1 MRRPYPAGIATLR
14 FRWWALCGRRR
25 ITPAT
30 LLSLADRRYCLRRPS
45 TPHCDPNRVPPT
57 PLVGELLGPSDAA
70 PPPDGSE
77 SSSGGAAG
85 HGQDGRSPAEVPAWA
100 LAPDVLD
107 AVREATAGKYE
118 LLSPAI
124 AEGPDTVRFRSRVV
138 ATGETVA
145 LRLTRQGAEG
155 VQTEFALFIDP
166 QPASARAVLADANP
180 VSPDPAFAPTRIG
193 GFATAIDH
201 PRIAGVG
208 VPGGAA
214 AAPTIA
220 PVAQRV
226 DEIASPTGRLTCP
239 TCGTTYPPETKFC
252 ARDGAALL
260 GERLGAVAVGQVI
273 ADRYRV
279 VRKLGEGG
287 MGEVYLCEHVLMGS
301 PVAIKILRPALVS
314 DADALSR
321 FLREA
326 RNASRVVHPHVARI
340 YDVGEM
346 PGHLA
351 YLAMEYID
359 GPTLAAVLKQDGA
372 MPINRVA
379 DIVAQVTDAISVAHN
394 LGIVHRDLKPDN
406 LMLAR
411 ARDGR
416 DDVKVVDF
424 GVAKAFGA
432 HEQLVTASGFI
443 VGTPAYM
450 SPEQL
455 AGETLDGRSDLY
467 SLAIIAFMMLTGS
480 LPFIGDTPEQ
490 VMMARLTAEL
500 RGLGTVKPDV
510 RWPPS
515 LQMVLDRG
523 LAKSPDD
530 RYATI
535 EEFGRAF
542 DAAAR
547 STDYQVPGRAQ
558 DAVGVA
564 PRVVPRET
572 EASDQRPDT
581 RAQTESV
588 TLPVRSRRWSRL
600 RATVAV
606 VLVAT
611 GVGAVTI
618 VLRNYMTSTV
628 NGTKSTGDR
637 TTSPVSSAPG
647 RTGSAPVPPTPRRK
661 LSASPSLT
669 PETRRAALA
678 KLAQESDPRTAT
690 AASAR
695 QVLSAVTRLLPYLVT
710 RDDSVE
716 ALYRAVEARATLNDS
731 AGTCSALRALQ
742 PKATDTKFAPAVGAL
757 ATGMNCGGA

>member
-1 MRRPYPAGIATLR
+1 M
-14 FRWWALCGRRR
+14 
-25 ITPAT
+25 
-30 LLSLADRRYCLRRPS
+30 
-45 TPHCDPNRVPPT
+45 
-57 PLVGELLGPSDAA
+57 GPSDAA
-70 PPPDGSE
+70 PPPDGNE
-77 SSSGGAAG
+77 SAPGGAGAR
-85 HGQDGRSPAEVPAWA
+85 GQDGSSPPEVPAWA
-100 LAPDVLD
+100 SAADVLE

-124 AEGPDTVRFRSRVV
+124 ADGPDTVRFRSRVV

-155 VQTEFALFIDP
+155 IQNEFALFVDP
-166 QPASARAVLADANP
+166 QPASDRVVLAEANP
-180 VSPDPAFAPTRIG
+180 AASDPAFAATCIG
-193 GFATAIDH
+193 SFATKNAH
-201 PRIAGVG
+201 PRIAGVA
-208 VPGGAA
+208 VPEGAT
-214 AAPTIA
+214 APPAMA
-220 PVAQRV
+220 PVAPRV
-226 DEIASPTGRLTCP
+226 DEAATPTGRLTCP
-239 TCGTTYPPETKFC
+239 TCGTTYPLDTKFC

-260 GERLGAVAVGQVI
+260 GERLGAVTVGQVI

-326 RNASRVVHPHVARI
+326 RNASRVLHPHVARI

-346 PGHLA
+346 PGHFA

-372 MPINRVA
+372 MPIHRVA
-379 DIVAQVTDAISVAHN
+379 DIVAQVTDAISVAHG

-490 VMMARLTAEL
+490 IMMARLTAEL
-500 RGLGTVKPDV
+500 RGLSTVKPDV
-510 RWPPS
+510 RWPQS

-547 STDYQVPGRAQ
+547 STDYRVSGRAQ
-558 DAVGVA
+558 GAIDAA
-564 PRVVPRET
+564 ARSVPRESG
-572 EASDQRPDT
+572 ASEPRPDT
-581 RAQTESV
+581 PRQTESV
-588 TLPVRSRRWSRL
+588 TAPMRSRRWSRL

-606 VLVAT
+606 VLIAT
-611 GVGAVTI
+611 GAFGATI
-618 VLRNYMTSTV
+618 AVRNYISTRA
-628 NGTKSTGDR
+628 R
-637 TTSPVSSAPG
+637 TASPISSAPPH
-647 RTGSAPVPPTPRRK
+647 TDSATVPPTPRK
-661 LSASPSLT
+661 KPSGSQTLT
-669 PETRRAALA
+669 PESRRAALA

-695 QVLSAVTRLLPYLVT
+695 QVLSAVTRLLPYLDT
-710 RDDSVE
+710 RGDSVE

-731 AGTCSALRALQ
+731 AGTCRALRALQ
-742 PKATDTKFAPAVGAL
+742 PEATDTKFAPAVGAL
-757 ATGMNCGGA
+757 ATGMNCGGT

>member
-1 MRRPYPAGIATLR
+1 
-14 FRWWALCGRRR
+14 
-25 ITPAT
+25 
-30 LLSLADRRYCLRRPS
+30 
-45 TPHCDPNRVPPT
+45 
-57 PLVGELLGPSDAA
+57 LGPSDAA

-85 HGQDGRSPAEVPAWA
+85 HGQDGGSPAEVPAWA
-100 LAPDVLD
+100 SAPDVLE

-166 QPASARAVLADANP
+166 QPASDRAVLADVNP
-180 VSPDPAFAPTRIG
+180 ASSDPAFAPTRIG
-193 GFATAIDH
+193 GFATAVDH

-379 DIVAQVTDAISVAHN
+379 DIVAQVTDAISVAHG

-500 RGLGTVKPDV
+500 RGLGTVRPDV

-547 STDYQVPGRAQ
+547 STDYRVSGRAQ
-558 DAVGVA
+558 DAVGAA
-564 PRVVPRET
+564 PRFVPREPD
-572 EASDQRPDT
+572 ASDQRLET
-581 RAQTESV
+581 RGQTESV

-606 VLVAT
+606 VLVAI

-618 VLRNYMTSTV
+618 AVRNYMSTGD
-628 NGTKSTGDR
+628 GTNSTGDR
-637 TTSPVSSAPG
+637 TTSPISSATG
-647 RTGSAPVPPTPRRK
+647 RTDSVPVPPTPRRK
-661 LSASPSLT
+661 PLASASLT

-690 AASAR
+690 TASAR